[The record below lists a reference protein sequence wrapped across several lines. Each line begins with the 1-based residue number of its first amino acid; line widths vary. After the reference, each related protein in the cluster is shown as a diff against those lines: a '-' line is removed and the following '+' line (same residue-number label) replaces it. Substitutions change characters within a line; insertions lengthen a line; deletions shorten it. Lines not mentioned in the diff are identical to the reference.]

1 MLYNPINKLIVWVM
15 KRRFAKVNRG
25 FSHPEEVQFRTL
37 KNLVKTAE
45 KTEWGKLFDFANVKS
60 YEDFARKVPVQNYST
75 LKPYIDRIRGGE
87 QNLLWPTHIKWFA
100 KSSGTTSGRSKF
112 IPVSQ
117 EAIDKCHFKGGRDLL
132 SIYFSQKP
140 DSNMFEGYSLR
151 LGGST
156 TFNSK
161 NHETYFGD
169 LSAILIEN
177 LPYWTEVRCTPNQ
190 STALMEEWESKL
202 EKIVDEA
209 IKKNV
214 TSLIGVPSWMLV
226 LIKKVLERTGA
237 KDLSEVWPNLELYGH
252 GGVSFAPYEKQFKKL
267 LPDSVTYLETYN
279 ASEGFFGIQDRI
291 DEPGLALLVDQGI
304 FYEFIPYT
312 PDGRRAG
319 NPIPLSQVQEGVDYA
334 VIITTNAGLWRYEIG
349 DTVRFNSTAP
359 YRFEISGRTQHFIN
373 AFGEELIIDNAE
385 KALKNTC
392 DSLGVEVLEYTAAP
406 IYMDER
412 AKGAHEWVIEFSEP
426 PQDMQYFRD
435 ILDSELKKVNSDYEA
450 KRHRDIA
457 LQPPIIHQAKNQ
469 LFYEWLK
476 QNGKLGGQHKIPRL
490 SNQRKHI
497 DELLKL
503 NK

>member
-15 KRRFAKVNRG
+15 KRRFAEVKHG
-25 FSHPEEVQFRTL
+25 FTNPEEVQLRTL
-37 KNLVKTAE
+37 MNLVKTAE
-45 KTEWGKLFDFANVKS
+45 KTEWGKLFDFAHIKS

-87 QNLLWPTHIKWFA
+87 QTLLWPTHIKWFA

-132 SIYFSQKP
+132 SIYFSQRP

-214 TSLIGVPSWMLV
+214 TSLIGGPSWMLV

-291 DEPGLALLVDQGI
+291 NEPGLALLVDQGI

-319 NPIPLSQVQEGVDYA
+319 NPIPLSHVQEGVDYA
-334 VIITTNAGLWRYEIG
+334 VVISTNAGLWRYEIG

-392 DSLGVEVLEYTAAP
+392 DSLGVEILEYTAAP

-426 PQDMQYFRD
+426 PKDMQYFRD

-450 KRHRDIA
+450 KRHRDSA